1 MIENWKRERQIRD
14 VLAGLAK
21 QRVVTVLPG
30 NVWVIEKS
38 LKRNE
43 VTEACLATCLMRG
56 WVEPLHEDMPVSELD
71 PSSLSLSA
79 QSFAQTQT
87 VYRLTDGGWA
97 AHNRAHVWTLANIA
111 IAVLALIATFLVT
124 S

>member
-1 MIENWKRERQIRD
+1 MIENWKRERQIRK
-14 VLAGLAK
+14 VLANLAK

-30 NVWVIEKS
+30 NVPVIEKS

-56 WVEPLHEDMPVSELD
+56 WVEPLYEEMPVSEFD
-71 PSSLSLSA
+71 PDNWSLP
-79 QSFAQTQT
+79 QSFARTQT
-87 VYRLTDGGWA
+87 IYRLTEGGWA
-97 AHNRAHVWTLANIA
+97 AHNRAHVWTLINVA
-111 IAVLALIATFLVT
+111 IALLALIATLLAA